1 MLISNE
7 YKALQVKAHQDRPD
21 WGQAGMANRDQVLAF
36 CKHNGFTSLLD
47 YGSGKGHLGKSL
59 GEEGIAVT
67 NYDPGMPEYDTRP
80 EPHDFVVC
88 FDVLEHV
95 EPDCIE
101 AVLDDLK
108 SLILK
113 AGIFTISTAPA
124 KAILSDGSNAHRCI
138 RPKRWW
144 VKRLEERFGKVQEL
158 VEEKAS
164 FAVLVQP

>member
-1 MLISNE
+1 MLISDE

-21 WGQAGMANRDQVLAF
+21 WGQAGMANRNEVLAV
-36 CKHNGFTSLLD
+36 CKHNGFTSMLD
-47 YGSGKGHLGKSL
+47 YGCGKGHLGNFL
-59 GEEGIAVT
+59 GKEGIAVT
-67 NYDPGMPEYDTRP
+67 NYDPGIPEFDTRP
-80 EPHDFVVC
+80 EPHDFVTC

-95 EPDCIE
+95 EPEFVD

-138 RPKRWW
+138 QPKKWW
-144 VKRLEERFGKVQEL
+144 MDKLGERFGKVQEL
-158 VEEKAS
+158 VDQGVS